1 MDIKDLRNSIDTVDD
16 QILELFVKRMEL
28 SEQVAEYKKE
38 NALPIVN
45 RTRERE
51 VLADMSSKAGQYSDY
66 AYQLFSRL
74 IDLSKARQCE
84 MNSGDSAVSALIDSA
99 LLPAEK
105 LFPRSGMIACQ
116 GVEGSNSQQA
126 CEKIMSRANI
136 MYFKT
141 FEAVFSAV
149 DSGLC
154 EYGVLPIENNING
167 SVRAV
172 YELLQRYSCSIVR
185 QTRLN
190 IRHELL
196 AVPGAK
202 LSDIKEIYSHE
213 QAIGQCGAFLSTLGA
228 DVRIIPCANTALAAK
243 IVAESGDPSKASISA
258 PACVE
263 LYGLNV
269 LRDDIQDSLNNYT
282 KFICI
287 TKKPAI
293 YAGSSH
299 TSLII
304 SCPNKPGAL
313 SDILSML
320 SARGINMVKLES
332 CPVTGRNFE
341 FIFYLELDANV
352 REAGVVSMLEE
363 LERTCE
369 SFTFLGCYAEV

>member
-1 MDIKDLRNSIDTVDD
+1 MDISKLREGIDTVDQ
-16 QILELFVKRMEL
+16 QILDLFVQRMEL
-28 SEQVAEYKKE
+28 SEQVAEYKKA
-38 NALPIVN
+38 NSLPIVN
-45 RTRERE
+45 RQRERE
-51 VLADMSSKAGQYSDY
+51 VLAGASEKAGQYGDY

-74 IDLSKARQCE
+74 IDLSKARQSE
-84 MNSGDSAVSALIDSA
+84 LFAGETAVRSLIDSA

-105 LFPRSGMIACQ
+105 LFPRSGMVACQ

-126 CEKIMSRANI
+126 CEKLMARANI

-190 IRHELL
+190 IRHELM
-196 AVPGAK
+196 AKPGAK

-213 QAIGQCGAFLSTLGA
+213 QAIGQCGAFLSSLGA
-228 DVRIIPCANTALAAK
+228 DVKIIPCANTALAAK
-243 IVAESGDPSKASISA
+243 IVSESDDLTKASISA

-269 LRDDIQDSLNNYT
+269 LRDDVQDSENNYT

-304 SCPNKPGAL
+304 SCANKPGAL

-352 REAGVVSMLEE
+352 REPGVVAMLEE
-363 LERTCE
+363 LERTSE

>member
-1 MDIKDLRNSIDTVDD
+1 MDIKELRNGIDTVDR

-28 SEQVAEYKKE
+28 SEQVAEYKKA

-45 RTRERE
+45 RQRERE
-51 VLADMSSKAGQYSDY
+51 VLAEASAAAGQYGDY

-74 IDLSKARQCE
+74 IDLSKARQSE
-84 MNSGDSAVSALIDSA
+84 LGGGGSKVGALIESA

-105 LFPRSGMIACQ
+105 LFPRSGMVACQ

-126 CEKIMSRANI
+126 CEKLMSRANI

-141 FEAVFSAV
+141 FEAVFGAV

-185 QTRLN
+185 QTKLN

-196 AVPGAK
+196 SVPGAK

-213 QAIGQCGAFLSTLGA
+213 QALGQCGAFLSQLGS
-228 DVRIIPCANTALAAK
+228 DVKIIPCANTALAAK
-243 IVAESGDPSKASISA
+243 TVAESGDPTKASISS
-258 PACVE
+258 PACEE
-263 LYGLNV
+263 LYGLKV
-269 LRDDIQDSLNNYT
+269 LRDDIQDSDNNYT

-287 TKKPAI
+287 TRKPAV

-299 TSLII
+299 TSVII
-304 SCPNKPGAL
+304 SCPNRPGAL

-320 SARGINMVKLES
+320 AARGINMVKLES

-352 REAGVVSMLEE
+352 RESGVVAMLEE

>member
-1 MDIKDLRNSIDTVDD
+1 MELADIRKDIDKIDD
-16 QILELFVKRMEL
+16 QLVELFVKRMEL
-28 SEQVAEYKKE
+28 SEQVAECKK
-38 NALPIVN
+38 AGGLPIVN
-45 RTRERE
+45 RQRERE
-51 VLADMSSKAGQYSDY
+51 VLADMSAKAGQYGDY
-66 AYQLFSRL
+66 AYQMFSRL
-74 IDLSKARQCE
+74 IDLSKARQSE
-84 MNSGDSAVSALIDSA
+84 LFSGDTKVSALIESA

-105 LFPRSGMIACQ
+105 LFPRNGFVACQ

-126 CEKIMSRANI
+126 CEKIMPRANI

-167 SVRAV
+167 SVRAI

-185 QTRLN
+185 QTKLN
-190 IRHELL
+190 IRHELM
-196 AVPGAK
+196 AKPGAK

-213 QAIGQCGAFLSTLGA
+213 QGIGQCGKFLSTLGA
-228 DVRIIPCANTALAAK
+228 DVKIIPCANTALAAK
-243 IVAESGDPSKASISA
+243 IVSESDDMTKASISS

-269 LRDDIQDSLNNYT
+269 LKDDVQDSDNNYT

-299 TSLII
+299 TSVII
-304 SCPNKPGAL
+304 SCPNRAGAL

-352 REAGVVSMLEE
+352 REPGVVGTLEE

-369 SFTFLGCYAEV
+369 SFTFLGCYTEV

>member
-1 MDIKDLRNSIDTVDD
+1 MDIKELRSSIDTVDE
-16 QILELFVKRMEL
+16 QILKLFIERMEL

-38 NALPIVN
+38 NSLPIVN
-45 RTRERE
+45 RQRERE
-51 VLADMSSKAGQYSDY
+51 VLSDMSGKAGQYGDY

-84 MNSGDSAVSALIDSA
+84 LNSGDSKIGAIIDGA

-105 LFPRSGMIACQ
+105 LFPRSGMVACQ

-126 CEKIMSRANI
+126 CEKLMSRANI

-141 FEAVFSAV
+141 FESVFSAV

-196 AVPGAK
+196 AVTGAK

-213 QAIGQCGAFLSTLGA
+213 QAIGQCGTFLSSLGA
-228 DVRIIPCANTALAAK
+228 DVKIIPCANTALAAK
-243 IVAESGDPSKASISA
+243 IVAESGDVSKASISSS
-258 PACVE
+258 ACVE

-269 LRDDIQDSLNNYT
+269 LRDDIQDSENNYT

-287 TKKPAI
+287 AKKPAI

-352 REAGVVSMLEE
+352 RETGVVSMLEE

>member
-1 MDIKDLRNSIDTVDD
+1 MELTDIRKEINDIND
-16 QILELFVKRMEL
+16 QMLDLFVRRMEL
-28 SEQVAEYKKE
+28 SEQVAEYKKA
-38 NALPIVN
+38 NNLPISD
-45 RTRERE
+45 RQRERE
-51 VLADMSSKAGQYSDY
+51 ILAEMSQRAGDYGDY
-66 AYQLFSRL
+66 AYQLFTRM
-74 IDLSKARQCE
+74 IDLSKARQSE
-84 MNSGDSAVSALIDSA
+84 LFSGDTKVARQIEEA

-105 LFPRSGMIACQ
+105 LFPRNGFVACQ
-116 GVEGSNSQQA
+116 GLEGSNSQQA
-126 CEKIMSRANI
+126 CEKLMSRANI

-141 FEAVFSAV
+141 FGAVFSAV

-154 EYGVLPIENNING
+154 EYGVLPIENNIHG

-190 IRHELL
+190 IRHELMAL
-196 AVPGAK
+196 PGAQ
-202 LSDIKEIYSHE
+202 LSGIKEIYSHE
-213 QAIGQCGAFLSTLGA
+213 QAIGQCGAFLASLGS
-228 DVRIIPCANTALAAK
+228 DVKVIPCANTAIAAK
-243 IVAESGDPSKASISA
+243 MVSQSGDLTKASISA
-258 PACVE
+258 PACSE

-269 LRDDIQDSLNNYT
+269 LRDDVQDNDNNYT

-293 YAGSSH
+293 YAGASH

-304 SCPNKPGAL
+304 SCPNRAGAL

-352 REAGVVSMLEE
+352 REPGVVATLEE

-369 SFTFLGCYAEV
+369 GFTFLGSYSEV

>member
-1 MDIKDLRNSIDTVDD
+1 MDISKLRENIDTVDQ
-16 QILELFVKRMEL
+16 QILDLFVQRMEL
-28 SEQVAEYKKE
+28 SEQVAEYKKA
-38 NALPIVN
+38 NAIPIVN
-45 RTRERE
+45 RQRERE
-51 VLADMSSKAGQYSDY
+51 VLAGASEKAGQYGDY

-74 IDLSKARQCE
+74 IDLSKARQSE
-84 MNSGDSAVSALIDSA
+84 LFAGETAVRAIIDSA

-105 LFPRSGMIACQ
+105 LFPRSGMVACQ

-126 CEKIMSRANI
+126 CEKLMARANI

-167 SVRAV
+167 SVRTV
-172 YELLQRYSCSIVR
+172 YDLLQRYSCSIVR

-196 AVPGAK
+196 AKPGAK

-213 QAIGQCGAFLSTLGA
+213 QAIGQCGTFLSSLGA
-228 DVRIIPCANTALAAK
+228 DVKIIPCANTAMAAK
-243 IVAESGDPSKASISA
+243 IVAESDDLTKASISA

-269 LRDDIQDSLNNYT
+269 LKDDVQDSDNNYT

-320 SARGINMVKLES
+320 SARGVNMVKLES

-352 REAGVVSMLEE
+352 REPGVVAMLEE
-363 LERTCE
+363 LERTSE

>member
-1 MDIKDLRNSIDTVDD
+1 MDISKLREGIDTVDQ
-16 QILELFVKRMEL
+16 QILDLFVQRMEL
-28 SEQVAEYKKE
+28 SEQVAEYKKA
-38 NALPIVN
+38 NSLPIVN
-45 RTRERE
+45 RQRERE
-51 VLADMSSKAGQYSDY
+51 VLAGASEKAGQYGDY

-74 IDLSKARQCE
+74 IDLSKARQSE
-84 MNSGDSAVSALIDSA
+84 LFAGETAVRSLIDSA

-105 LFPRSGMIACQ
+105 LFPRSGMVACQ

-126 CEKIMSRANI
+126 CEKLMARANI

-185 QTRLN
+185 QTRMN
-190 IRHELL
+190 IRHELM
-196 AVPGAK
+196 AKPGAK

-213 QAIGQCGAFLSTLGA
+213 QAIGQCGAFLSSLGA
-228 DVRIIPCANTALAAK
+228 DVKIIPCANTALAAK
-243 IVAESGDPSKASISA
+243 MVAESNDLTKASISA
-258 PACVE
+258 PACAE

-269 LRDDIQDSLNNYT
+269 LSDDIQDSANNYT

-313 SDILSML
+313 SDILSTL

-352 REAGVVSMLEE
+352 REPGVVSMLEE
-363 LERTCE
+363 LERTSE

>member
-1 MDIKDLRNSIDTVDD
+1 MDISKLRENIDTVDQ
-16 QILELFVKRMEL
+16 QILDLFVQRMEL
-28 SEQVAEYKKE
+28 SEQVAEYKKA

-45 RTRERE
+45 RQRERE
-51 VLADMSSKAGQYSDY
+51 VLAGASEKAGQYGDY

-74 IDLSKARQCE
+74 IDLSKARQSE
-84 MNSGDSAVSALIDSA
+84 LFAGETNVRALIDSA

-105 LFPRSGMIACQ
+105 LFPRSGMVACQ

-126 CEKIMSRANI
+126 CEKLMARANI

-196 AVPGAK
+196 AKPGAK

-213 QAIGQCGAFLSTLGA
+213 QAIGQCGAFLSSLGA
-228 DVRIIPCANTALAAK
+228 DVKIIPCANTALAAK
-243 IVAESGDPSKASISA
+243 IVAESDDLTKASISA

-269 LRDDIQDSLNNYT
+269 LKDDVQDSDNNYT

-352 REAGVVSMLEE
+352 REPGVVSMLEE
-363 LERTCE
+363 LERTSE